1 MKLKIVLVISV
12 CFTFYSGSK
21 AIAQKVIT
29 SDTSFSHS
37 PADIYRG
44 MPLRPF
50 HLGLVYPLSTNG
62 HEAPHYVNRVS
73 MHLFAGVDG
82 GLTGVAFSGLV
93 NVSFEFTEGVQ
104 FAGIANYS
112 GGNTQGVQF
121 AGIVNVSVRSV
132 EGLQAAGI
140 VNVVADSVSAGQFAG
155 IANVVA
161 GPQNGLQMA
170 GITNVNASDSDG
182 SQFAGIANINAS
194 RFRGGQFAGIAN
206 VAARSVRGAQVA
218 GITNVADSVTGAQVA
233 GLINVANKVN
243 GAQIGFINIADSVEG
258 ISIGFLSIISH
269 GYHRVE
275 FSGSEALHA
284 QFAIKLGV
292 QKFYN
297 IFAFGYHFSD
307 ADPWEYGNEP
317 TWAYGYGIGT
327 EFNLSQT
334 WKMNMDLTTF
344 DVIEKENT
352 FKHKELNLLNQFRLN
367 FGAQLGS
374 RFAIVFG
381 PSFNVMVSRLQGS
394 DNGDI
399 GSDLAPWTVYD
410 KTHDGTNVKMWPGFN
425 VSLRF

>member
-1 MKLKIVLVISV
+1 MKLKILFVV
-12 CFTFYSGSK
+12 CAGLTLFGASGAS
-21 AIAQKVIT
+21 AQKVNT
-29 SDTSFSHS
+29 SDTSLSHS

-50 HLGLVYPLSTNG
+50 HFGLLYPISTNG
-62 HEAPHYVNRVS
+62 VEAPRFVNRVS
-73 MHLFAGVDG
+73 VHLLAGVDG
-82 GLTGVAFSGLV
+82 GLSGFAFSGLA
-93 NVSFEFTEGVQ
+93 NVSLEFTEGVQ

-112 GGNTQGVQF
+112 GGDTKGVQF
-121 AGIVNVSVRSV
+121 AGIVNASMQSL
-132 EGLQAAGI
+132 EGIQAAGI
-140 VNVVADSVSAGQFAG
+140 VNVAADSARAGQFAG

-161 GPQNGLQMA
+161 GPQTGLQMA
-170 GITNVNASDSDG
+170 GITNINASNGDG
-182 SQFAGIANINAS
+182 SQFAGIVNINAG
-194 RFRGGQFAGIAN
+194 RYRGGQFAGIAN
-206 VAARSVRGAQVA
+206 VAARSQTGAQVA
-218 GITNVADSVTGAQVA
+218 GIVNVTDSLNGAQVA

-243 GAQIGFINIADSVEG
+243 GTQIGFLNIADSVDG
-258 ISIGFLSIISH
+258 ISIGFLSIIRH

-275 FSGSEALHA
+275 ISGSEALHA
-284 QFAIKLGV
+284 QFAVKIGM

-317 TWAYGYGIGT
+317 TWAYGYGVGT
-327 EFNLSQT
+327 EFNLSRT

-394 DNGDI
+394 DNGDL

-410 KTHDGTNVKMWPGFN
+410 KNHNGTNVKMWPGFN
-425 VSLRF
+425 MSLRF